1 MCQCI
6 SSPIIVTYV
15 CLSSHQLIFFS
26 FRKSFIPMLRQE
38 RSNCVLFF
46 SAIGKPLSE
55 QVYLTSCLVAVIF
68 KSDKYIFLTDRLC
81 LTKHLGAIQYWLRC
95 CSSTA
100 TASSRLPTARGQ
112 NAISPKVA
120 VWPVCEWGEERG
132 RLGYDV
138 DDSVCWHPISRQQS
152 WRNVLRT

>member
-55 QVYLTSCLVAVIF
+55 QVYLTSCLVAVILSQTNAHF
-68 KSDKYIFLTDRLC
+68 WLTDWQTM
-81 LTKHLGAIQYWLRC
+81 LTQTLGSHSVLAKGAAVTL
-95 CSSTA
+95 
-100 TASSRLPTARGQ
+100 LPQAHDFPLPWSKMQTH
-112 NAISPKVA
+112 PEA
-120 VWPVCEWGEERG
+120 VIAHRALMWNMPG
-132 RLGYDV
+132 
-138 DDSVCWHPISRQQS
+138 SVCWHSIPRQQS
-152 WRNVLRT
+152 WWNVWHT